1 MIETSNKIEIIDCSL
16 RDGEQSPGIW
26 FDFDEKLAL
35 ARALSE
41 AGVTVLDAGFP
52 ASSPEEM
59 EIMQAMAND
68 GLAATVGAT
77 ARPIHRDIVSAHKAH
92 AQEIFLFMPTS
103 NLRLNNTL
111 GWSRETASDNFTRAA
126 CEAAELGMRI
136 GLVFEDATRADPVYM
151 IDLVNTLQE
160 VVPEWIEHVIIAD
173 SVGCS
178 KPQSMRALFEKL
190 YQACG
195 SEITLVPH
203 CHNDFGL
210 ATANTL
216 AAVQGGA
223 QAVTTT
229 VNGIGERAGNADLAE
244 VVAGLTHLL
253 NLPHGINP
261 RALMDLSLLVA
272 CISGIPVHPLK
283 PVVGHNAFRHESGL
297 HVDAMLKNH
306 HSYEFLP
313 ADWVGRKREYV
324 IGKHS
329 GSAAL
334 VQHFLSQNG
343 ECLER
348 DIAEAVLQRI
358 KHKQMSGSKA
368 EHQAWFNTYQKTIEG
383 LLAGVDEEFVANQYQ
398 EFCDEK
404 LSLSIPTFATDE
416 NKYQNAT

>member
-1 MIETSNKIEIIDCSL
+1 MTKISNKIEIIDCSL
-16 RDGEQSPGIW
+16 RDGEQSPGVW

-41 AGVTVLDAGFP
+41 AGVAVLDAGFP
-52 ASSPEEM
+52 ASSSEEI
-59 EIMQAMAND
+59 EIMQAMAHD
-68 GLAATVGAT
+68 GLAATLGAT
-77 ARPIHRDIVSAHKAH
+77 ARPVKRDILAAHQAH

-103 NLRLNNTL
+103 NLRLNTTL
-111 GWSRETASDNFTRAA
+111 GWSRETAKDNLTRAA
-126 CEAAELGMRI
+126 CQAAELGMRI
-136 GLVFEDATRADPVYM
+136 GIVFEDATRGEPTYM
-151 IDLVNTLQE
+151 IELVNSLQQ
-160 VVPEWIEHVIIAD
+160 VIPEWIEHVIIAD

-178 KPQSMRALFEKL
+178 KPQNMQALFQQL
-190 YQACG
+190 HQGCG
-195 SEITLVPH
+195 SEVTWVPH

-253 NLPHGINP
+253 NRPHGINP
-261 RALMDLSLLVA
+261 QALMDLSLLVA
-272 CISGIPVHPLK
+272 RISGIPVHPLK
-283 PVVGHNAFRHESGL
+283 PVVGHNVFRHESGL

-334 VQHFLSQNG
+334 VQHFLAQKG
-343 ECLER
+343 ERLER

-368 EHQAWFNTYQKTIEG
+368 EHQAWFNTYQKTIQG
-383 LLAGVDEEFVANQYQ
+383 LLAGVDEEFVTSQYQ
-398 EFCDEK
+398 VFCDEK
-404 LSLSIPTFATDE
+404 NL
-416 NKYQNAT
+416 K

>member
-1 MIETSNKIEIIDCSL
+1 MVQASTKIDIIDCSL

-41 AGVTVLDAGFP
+41 AGVAVLDAGFP
-52 ASSPEEM
+52 ASSSEEI
-59 EIMQAMAND
+59 EIIQAIAHED
-68 GLAATVGAT
+68 LVATLGAT
-77 ARPIHRDIVSAHKAH
+77 ARPIHRDIVSADKAH
-92 AQEIFLFMPTS
+92 AEEVFLFMPTS
-103 NLRLNNTL
+103 NLRLNTTL
-111 GWSRETASDNFTRAA
+111 GWSRETASDNLTQAA
-126 CEAAELGMRI
+126 CQAAELGMQI
-136 GLVFEDATRADPVYM
+136 GIVFEDATRADPTYM
-151 IDLVNTLQE
+151 IELVNRLQQ
-160 VVPEWIEHVIIAD
+160 VLPEWIEHIIIAD

-178 KPQSMRALFEKL
+178 KPQSMQALFQQL
-190 YQACG
+190 HQACG
-195 SEITLVPH
+195 SEVTWVPH

-210 ATANTL
+210 ASANTL

-253 NLPHGINP
+253 NKSHNINP
-261 RALMDLSLLVA
+261 QALMDLSLLVA
-272 CISGIPVHPLK
+272 LISGIPVHPLK

-329 GSAAL
+329 GSSAL
-334 VQHFLSQNG
+334 VQHFLEQKG
-343 ECLER
+343 ESLGRE
-348 DIAEAVLQRI
+348 IAEAVLQRI
-358 KHKQMSGSKA
+358 KHKRMSDSKA
-368 EHQAWFNTYQKTIEG
+368 EHQAWFKTYQTTIQY

-398 EFCDEK
+398 RLCDEK
-404 LSLSIPTFATDE
+404 NL
-416 NKYQNAT
+416 K

>member
-1 MIETSNKIEIIDCSL
+1 MTEVSNKIEIIDCSL
-16 RDGEQSPGIW
+16 RDGEQSPGVW

-52 ASSPEEM
+52 ACSSEEIEM
-59 EIMQAMAND
+59 MQAMAYE
-68 GLAATVGAT
+68 GLAATLGAT
-77 ARPIHRDIVSAHKAH
+77 ARPVKRDIVSAHKAH

-103 NLRLNNTL
+103 NLRLNTTL
-111 GWSRETASDNFTRAA
+111 GWSRETAQDNLTRAA
-126 CEAAELGMRI
+126 CQAAELGMRI
-136 GLVFEDATRADPVYM
+136 GIVFEDATRAEPAYM
-151 IDLVNTLQE
+151 IELVNSLQK
-160 VVPEWIEHVIIAD
+160 VLPDWIEHVIIAD

-178 KPQSMRALFEKL
+178 KPTSMRALFEQL

-195 SEITLVPH
+195 SAVTLVPH

-253 NLPHGINP
+253 NRPHGINP
-261 RALMDLSLLVA
+261 QALMDLSLLVA
-272 CISGIPVHPLK
+272 RMSGIPVNPLK

-313 ADWVGRKREYV
+313 AAWVGRKREYV

-329 GSAAL
+329 GSAA
-334 VQHFLSQNG
+334 FSAAFSG
-343 ECLER
+343 T
-348 DIAEAVLQRI
+348 QR
-358 KHKQMSGSKA
+358 
-368 EHQAWFNTYQKTIEG
+368 
-383 LLAGVDEEFVANQYQ
+383 
-398 EFCDEK
+398 
-404 LSLSIPTFATDE
+404 
-416 NKYQNAT
+416 